1 MQAAAAQQVPRV
13 TTDGLQISAS
23 QIQRLEKKR
32 KIARDNYDQ
41 LKIYQLT
48 NHGSSNDDPTRKKR
62 EEQQLNELRRQIKT
76 FDGQILEIRLALKDS
91 I

>member
-32 KIARDNYDQ
+32 NIARDQYDQ
-41 LKIYQLT
+41 LKIFQLT
-48 NHGSSNDDPTRKKR
+48 NHGGANDDPQRKKR
-62 EEQQLNELRRQIKT
+62 EEQ
-76 FDGQILEIRLALKDS
+76 
-91 I
+91 